1 MNHYATE
8 VIVNQQIA
16 DRRREADE
24 YRLARAAR
32 HHMVK
37 VEEADR
43 LLRHER
49 ARSAQ
54 GQGQVEWHLTT
65 RPRPVQVRVALVA
78 AMLALLATV
87 GAGAAAQPR
96 AQDPGCIV
104 VTGGKLA
111 C

>member
-24 YRLARAAR
+24 YRLARAVR
-32 HHMVK
+32 
-37 VEEADR
+37 
-43 LLRHER
+43 R
-49 ARSAQ
+49 ARSAEDRVPI
-54 GQGQVEWHLTT
+54 GSRLTS

-87 GAGAAAQPR
+87 GAGAAAQAPSE
-96 AQDPGCIV
+96 DPGCIV
-104 VTGGKLA
+104 VSGGKLA